1 MATDVQAA
9 PSPAAAEAPQLNSDP
24 KSYTEAEYSEWRK
37 SGTIPAKQ
45 PAQEA
50 SAAPTSAE
58 EAVEDG
64 EESETAPA
72 PEAGNE
78 IQQAPHRKN
87 KVPAPVRIKELL
99 AEVKRLKSE
108 AETAKQQKPPEQ
120 KQEEK
125 PAEAPKGLEAPK
137 KPEQK
142 DFADWDKYEAARE
155 KYFEDVAD
163 YKAQKRIEEFQAKQV
178 QEAALKSTQEKLN
191 EGRKKYTDY
200 EQTIKPVVQALNE
213 KDFHPAVRH
222 IIEKSPVLSD
232 LLYAIG
238 QDSDN
243 LADFVATSK
252 SDPALA
258 IRKAVLIEKLVIDEL
273 SKPAAGTERDAN
285 GKFIKSEE
293 KPAESKRISAAPPIA
308 EEAGGK
314 GAAAADILQA
324 AVKNGDVTA
333 YIAEQNRR
341 DLASRKG

>member
-1 MATDVQAA
+1 MAIDVNAA
-9 PSPAAAEAPQLNSDP
+9 PSPATEAQPVLNSDP
-24 KSYTEAEYSEWRK
+24 KSYSEAEYTEWRK
-37 SGTIPAKQ
+37 TGTIPAKQ
-45 PAQEA
+45 PATEA
-50 SAAPTSAE
+50 PAASTSAE

-72 PEAGNE
+72 PEAGTE
-78 IQQAPHRKN
+78 IQPHPQKKN

-99 AEVKRLKSE
+99 ADVKRLKSE
-108 AETAKQQKPPEQ
+108 LDTAKQQKPA
-120 KQEEK
+120 QEEK
-125 PAEAPKGLEAPK
+125 PVEVPKGLEAPK

-142 DFADWDKYEAARE
+142 DFDDWDKFEAARE
-155 KYFEDVAD
+155 KYFEDYAD
-163 YKAQKRIEEFQAKQV
+163 YKAKKSLEDFQAKQV
-178 QEAALKSTQEKLN
+178 QDAALKSTQEKLN
-191 EGRKKYTDY
+191 EGKKKYADY
-200 EQTIKPVVQALNE
+200 EQTIKPVVQALNA

-222 IIEKSPVLSD
+222 IVEKSPVLSD

-238 QDSDN
+238 QDAEN

-273 SKPAAGTERDAN
+273 SKPAAGTERAAD
-285 GKFIKSEE
+285 GKFVKSEE
-293 KPAESKRISAAPPIA
+293 KVAESRRVSAAPPIA

-324 AVKNGDVTA
+324 AVKNGDVSA
-333 YIAEQNRR
+333 YMAEQNRR

>member
-9 PSPAAAEAPQLNSDP
+9 PSPATAEAPQLNSDP

-45 PAQEA
+45 PVTEA

-78 IQQAPHRKN
+78 IQQVPHRKN

-99 AEVKRLKSE
+99 ADKKRLESE
-108 AETAKQQKPPEQ
+108 LAEARKPKPEQ
-120 KQEEK
+120 TQENK

-191 EGRKKYTDY
+191 EGKKKYTDY

-285 GKFIKSEE
+285 GKFVKSEE

-333 YIAEQNRR
+333 YMTEQNRR